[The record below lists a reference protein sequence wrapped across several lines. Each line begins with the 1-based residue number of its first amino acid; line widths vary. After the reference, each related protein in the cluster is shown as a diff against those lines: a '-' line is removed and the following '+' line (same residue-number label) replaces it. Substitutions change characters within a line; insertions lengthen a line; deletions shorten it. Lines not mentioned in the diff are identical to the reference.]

1 MSTLPPGYKSMG
13 PFYVPEQLK
22 SDFAAKCRAEGKK
35 MEEKHKELINE
46 YVYPVKKPDVPVEV
60 PNVGQ

>member
-1 MSTLPPGYKSMG
+1 MG